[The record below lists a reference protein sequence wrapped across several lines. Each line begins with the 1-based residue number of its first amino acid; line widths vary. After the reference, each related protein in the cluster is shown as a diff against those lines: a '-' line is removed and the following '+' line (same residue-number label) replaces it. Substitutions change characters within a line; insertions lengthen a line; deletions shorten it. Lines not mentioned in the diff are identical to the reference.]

1 MILNYLEFLNESIK
15 YLSPSEIEKWLF
27 ERKDSVFI
35 AVDTE
40 TTGLEGP
47 RKEQITQISGVAFK
61 YDPDTMSFEE
71 IDHYNQKIKLNPET
85 ITRKNTPGSK
95 VKSVLGFT
103 RYGERNVNYI
113 DEQEALNRFFNFVNK
128 FGETILIIQN
138 APFDMPL
145 INIRRKLGGMKKE
158 IFDTKDFFSYLLLP
172 TLQKLAED
180 GDEESKNILDKI
192 GKTYSGLPTSSLPKV
207 APALGIKAEGAH
219 DALFDCRYTVKTL
232 ERALDIVMKNKDL
245 DTKKYIVP
253 RISTDRYIKKKNKS
267 LRK

>member
-1 MILNYLEFLNESIK
+1 MLLNYLEFLNESIK

-27 ERKDSVFI
+27 ERRDKVFI

-61 YDPDTMSFEE
+61 YDPDTMTFEE
-71 IDHYNQKIKLNPET
+71 LDHYNQKIKLTPET
-85 ITRKNTPGSK
+85 IIRKNTPGTR

-103 RYGERNVNYI
+103 RYGVRKGNYI
-113 DEQEALNRFFNFVNK
+113 DEQEALNRFFDFVNK
-128 FGETILIIQN
+128 FGETVLIIQN

-158 IFDTKDFFSYLLLP
+158 IFDSKEFFGYLLLP
-172 TLQKLAED
+172 TLQKMAEN
-180 GDEESKNILDKI
+180 GDAEAKNMLDKI
-192 GKTYSGLPTSSLPKV
+192 GRTSSGIPTSSLPKI
-207 APALGIKAEGAH
+207 APALGVEAGGAH

-245 DTKKYIVP
+245 DIKKYIVP
-253 RISTDRYIKKKNKS
+253 RISSDRYIKQKNKS
-267 LRK
+267 L